1 MSNEYVDVLHTHDY
15 YKGKSMDFAGIWASG
30 IRYFNDEYIT
40 NFVVYAV
47 KNADGNIQS
56 SALLACK
63 KTHTSKLNTVV
74 KSRDD
79 NEPRLIVNEG
89 SVVGIEAN
97 DYWIFVCGSV
107 QGVAGSS
114 AEVVSNYT
122 AALALA
128 TEANIG
134 KLVYVRVPKS
144 AYIVSG
150 AGRLETIVIGDEVDK
165 LQETKVDKIE
175 GKGLSTEDFTT
186 EEKEK
191 LSTVESNAQENVIE
205 TIKVN
210 GAKIDISDKTANI
223 TFNQNTYT
231 IDKLATPEGDYLASY
246 VLRENGSR
254 TGSTI
259 NIPKDKALYSGSVE
273 VVSRN
278 GYPYSGAKIG
288 DKYID
293 LLLNDSA
300 KTHIYVPANKLVD
313 AYSGD
318 KYINV
323 DSDNKSIKLEYEQ
336 LKSDLSSDIK
346 IGVAQVNTLSTRL
359 EKLEDSKS
367 KVVSIGTSTRP
378 LSGVVVL
385 DNRDFT
391 IDTTTNSI
399 SLNFN
404 SEDFDTSGMAD
415 RVREEL
421 LGKPTDVLN
430 YDENS
435 TEGLSLYGVK
445 NALIEVKENFISAD
459 DIGEGLTWSE
469 GGKIVLHTKD
479 GSAVQVNEKGEVILS
494 WS

>member
-1 MSNEYVDVLHTHDY
+1 MQ
-15 YKGKSMDFAGIWASG
+15 K
-30 IRYFNDEYIT
+30 
-40 NFVVYAV
+40 
-47 KNADGNIQS
+47 
-56 SALLACK
+56 
-63 KTHTSKLNTVV
+63 
-74 KSRDD
+74 
-79 NEPRLIVNEG
+79 
-89 SVVGIEAN
+89 
-97 DYWIFVCGSV
+97 
-107 QGVAGSS
+107 
-114 AEVVSNYT
+114 
-122 AALALA
+122 
-128 TEANIG
+128 
-134 KLVYVRVPKS
+134 
-144 AYIVSG
+144 
-150 AGRLETIVIGDEVDK
+150 
-165 LQETKVDKIE
+165 TKVDKIE

-191 LSTVESNAQENVIE
+191 LATVENNAQENVIE

-223 TFNQNTYT
+223 TFNKNTYT

-336 LKSDLSSDIK
+336 LKSDLNSDIK
-346 IGVAQVNTLSTRL
+346 IGVVQVDTLSTRL

-445 NALIEVKENFISAD
+445 NALIEMKENFISAD
-459 DIGEGLTWSE
+459 DIGEGLT
-469 GGKIVLHTKD
+469 
-479 GSAVQVNEKGEVILS
+479 
-494 WS
+494 